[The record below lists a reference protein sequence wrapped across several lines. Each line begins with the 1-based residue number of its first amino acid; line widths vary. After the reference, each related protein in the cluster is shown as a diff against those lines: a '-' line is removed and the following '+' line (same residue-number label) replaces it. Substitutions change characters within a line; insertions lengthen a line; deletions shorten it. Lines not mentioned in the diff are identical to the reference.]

1 MSMAVLTDNH
11 KSPNAAH
18 VGQTDQGEENS
29 SHDGY
34 LCAETEGHFFIYK
47 VWLKGV
53 SVHTN

>member
-29 SHDGY
+29 SHDGD